1 MKQLFFFISF
11 IIPLML
17 YLTLDSAWCFT
28 LNNTVAASLP
38 GNDVPVNVAAHTC
51 NNLGVSNQDL
61 LEMVGEAVNNYWNMA
76 PNSRLRLRKGSLT
89 TVSSDFQTEPGCSSY
104 SNGSCT
110 PNPNLLV
117 SEGILITCNTDTGS
131 PANFSSG
138 VMAVTIPNN
147 IQGRNINGS
156 LILLNDKIDN
166 SFKNKSHDEQTAI
179 LAHEIGHG
187 LGLGH
192 SPVEDSLMY
201 YASIPTRRSL
211 GWDDLDGLAY
221 LYPTEQPFSG
231 CGTITL
237 NDNDPNSSG
246 PGMFVLTMLL
256 GLGGSMTLLGL
267 SALARRSLVNLNS
280 GLG

>member
-1 MKQLFFFISF
+1 MRFLKLIISGLVF
-11 IIPLML
+11 TVIYP
-17 YLTLDSAWCFT
+17 AWSFT
-28 LNNTVAASLP
+28 LNNTVAATFP

-61 LEMVGEAVNNYWNMA
+61 LEMVGDAVNNYWNQP

-89 TVSSDFQTEPGCSSY
+89 SVSAAFQTEPGCTSTAG
-104 SNGSCT
+104 GSCT
-110 PNPNLLV
+110 PNPNLVV
-117 SEGILITCNTDTGS
+117 SGGILISCNTDTGS

-147 IQGRNINGS
+147 IQDRNINGS
-156 LILLNDKIDN
+156 LILLNDKVDN
-166 SFKNKSHDEQTAI
+166 SFKNKSHDEQVAI

-221 LYPTEQPFSG
+221 LYPTGQPFSG
-231 CGTITL
+231 CGSITL
-237 NDNDPNSSG
+237 NHDDDESTGQG
-246 PGMFVLTMLL
+246 PGMFAFTMMLGIGLML
-256 GLGGSMTLLGL
+256 GL
-267 SALARRSLVNLNS
+267 RRLKTS
-280 GLG
+280 GLWR